1 MFARLESMFDIDTV
15 KAEIRQEALTLRN
28 RGLKS
33 DPTRW
38 QHQRVRL
45 RESSICRGLRAI
57 KGSVHNKHDLLHL
70 VYKIPV
76 LGYLLN
82 YVSYALRL
90 PTQIRKIREE
100 IVNCHFEISELEVRL
115 SQGQMQDFAALHK
128 RVRELESELKALK
141 KRHEV

>member
-1 MFARLESMFDIDTV
+1 MLDIDAV
-15 KAEIRQEALTLRN
+15 QHEIRREALRLREA
-28 RGLKS
+28 GLTY
-33 DPTRW
+33 DPSRW
-38 QHQRVRL
+38 RHTRVRL
-45 RESSICRGLRAI
+45 RESQVKRGLRAL
-57 KGSVHNKHDLLHL
+57 KGSVRNKHDLLHL

-82 YVSYALRL
+82 YISYALRL

-115 SQGQMQDFAALHK
+115 SQGQMQDFADLQK
-128 RVRELESELKALK
+128 RVRELESELTALK